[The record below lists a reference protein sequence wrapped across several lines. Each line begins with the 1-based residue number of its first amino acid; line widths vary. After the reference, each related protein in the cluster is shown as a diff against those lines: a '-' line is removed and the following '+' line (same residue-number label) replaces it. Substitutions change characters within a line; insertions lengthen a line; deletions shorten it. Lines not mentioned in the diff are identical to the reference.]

1 MTTILSSLAWGAY
14 AIGFFFWA
22 ISIKMEK
29 QKEIK
34 AKYAA
39 LISYIVSLIF
49 WVTHY
54 IVK

>member
-22 ISIKMEK
+22 ISIKLEK

-34 AKYAA
+34 AKYAC
-39 LISYIVSLIF
+39 LISYIISLIF
-49 WVTHY
+49 WITHY

>member
-1 MTTILSSLAWGAY
+1 MTAILTSLAWGAY

-22 ISIKMEK
+22 ISIKLEK

-34 AKYAA
+34 AKYAC
-39 LISYIVSLIF
+39 LISYIISLIF
-49 WVTHY
+49 WIAHY

>member
-22 ISIKMEK
+22 ISIKLEK

-34 AKYAA
+34 AKYTA

-49 WVTHY
+49 WIAHY

>member
-1 MTTILSSLAWGAY
+1 MIAILTTLAWCTY

-34 AKYAA
+34 AKYTA

-49 WVTHY
+49 WIARY